1 LPPTTLND
9 PPGVPPVATIAAH
22 YDSLDFFYRDIWGEH
37 VHHGLWLRGNES
49 PAGAAEQ
56 MSRYALGCLQLKA
69 GMRLA
74 DVGCGYGGTARLAAE
89 EYGADV
95 VGFTVSKAQ
104 KRYAD
109 RQVVSRGSVEI
120 REHDW
125 MQAEVPKASFDAVL
139 SLESIEHMPS
149 RADFLAGVRRALRP
163 AGRFV
168 INTWLA
174 ADKPSP
180 WSSRNLLGPI
190 SVEGRQ
196 APLITVGA
204 LQHMLESSGFSEVQ
218 VNELTNQVAKTWSV
232 VIGRMLTRTLMKPR
246 YWRLLLNS
254 KVSDRIFALTACR
267 IWAAYRSG
275 AMRYAAFVC
284 R

>member
-1 LPPTTLND
+1 MSPANLDD
-9 PPGVPPVATIAAH
+9 PPGVPPVATIAEH
-22 YDSLDFFYRDIWGEH
+22 YDSLDFFYRDVWGENI
-37 VHHGLWLRGNES
+37 HHGLWLRGNES
-49 PAGAAEQ
+49 PAEAAEQ
-56 MSRYALGCLQLKA
+56 MSSWALRRLQLKT
-69 GMRLA
+69 GMSLA

-89 EYGADV
+89 AYGADV

-109 RQVVSRGSVEI
+109 RQLVSRGSVEI
-120 REHDW
+120 REQDW
-125 MQAEVPKASFDAVL
+125 MQAKVPNTSFDAIL

-149 RADFLAGVRRALRP
+149 RADFLVGVRRALKP

-174 ADKPSP
+174 ADRPSP

-196 APLITVGA
+196 APLITAGA
-204 LQHMLESSGFSEVQ
+204 LRRMLESSGFPKVQ
-218 VNELTNQVAKTWSV
+218 VNDLTHQVARTWSV
-232 VIGRMLTRTLMKPR
+232 VIRRMLMRTLTKPR

-267 IWAAYRSG
+267 IWAAYRTG

-284 R
+284 Q